1 MSFQQRM
8 MVEDSTKLVQV
19 PENIMLKTRMKT
31 RKVRENPQVI
41 QCKELCL
48 RTYFLTFKM
57 ENQ

>member
-19 PENIMLKTRMKT
+19 PENIMLKTRM
-31 RKVRENPQVI
+31 VRENPQVI
-41 QCKELCL
+41 QYKELCL